1 MPRIHDQYTHC
12 AVYIYGSLVD
22 AANGEHYGGS
32 GFLCHVPLKE
42 NPQWGSV
49 YVVTN
54 WHVIEAAKTP
64 VIRFNRKDGRV
75 ESIPTKLED
84 WFRHPDGDD
93 VAVLPL
99 DIDYETLHVLSIGI
113 EQFVTPQLIVDEDI
127 GIGDDTVMIGRFVNH
142 EGKQRNSPAVR
153 FGNIAMMAHEKIQ
166 MESGLEQEAFLVEVR
181 SLPGYSGS
189 AVVIYSP
196 CAMNDMSIR
205 RSGKTRSEDEAERE
219 KEKQE
224 KGMLIPPYPIRFT
237 NAKGP
242 FLLGVDFCHIHR
254 KATVRER
261 NEAKSQEGWFIK
273 ENTGMAGVIP
283 AWKIAEIL
291 NGEELETMRR
301 EDDRKLTEKRKKSA
315 ASLDSVDEDSPRRV
329 FSKQD
334 FEQALKRASRRLP
347 ASKSGKERK

>member
-12 AVYIYGSLVD
+12 AVYIYQSLVD
-22 AANGEHYGGS
+22 AADGEHYGGS
-32 GFLCHVPLKE
+32 GFLCHVRLKE
-42 NPQWGSV
+42 NPEWSSV

-54 WHVIEAAKTP
+54 WHVVAAAKTP
-64 VIRFNRKDGRV
+64 AVRFNRKDGRV
-75 ESIPTKLED
+75 ESILTKLED

-99 DIDYETLHVLSIGI
+99 DIDYENLHVLSIGI

-142 EGKQRNSPAVR
+142 EGKQKNSPAVR

-166 MESGLEQEAFLVEVR
+166 MDSGLEQEAFLVEVR

-189 AVVIYSP
+189 AVLIYSP

-205 RSGKTRSEDEAERE
+205 RSGKTRSEDAAERE

-224 KGMLIPPYPIRFT
+224 KGMVIPPFPIRFT

-254 KATVRER
+254 KATVREA
-261 NEAKSQEGWFIK
+261 NGDKAQEGWFVK

-283 AWKIAEIL
+283 AWKITEAL
-291 NGEELETMRR
+291 NQEELETTRK
-301 EDDRKLTEKRKKSA
+301 EEDRKLTEKIKKSG
-315 ASLDSVDEDSPRRV
+315 ASLDTADEDSRQRV
-329 FSKQD
+329 FTKQE
-334 FEQALKRASRRLP
+334 FEQALMKASRRLP
-347 ASKSGKERK
+347 ASKSDKERK